1 MKLLTFVH
9 EGEYRL
15 GVKLDGGVLD
25 VAEASL
31 HLSDVP
37 NTIEQLLQGGAAA
50 RAALQDLLETSPA
63 TVMELLDEATLT
75 LAPCMSNP
83 GKIICVGLNY
93 LRHARETN
101 SDIPESPILFN
112 KFTNTLAGHG
122 EAIPLP
128 SESDQVD
135 YEAELAIVIGS
146 TAKRVD
152 KSSALDYVFG
162 YCNANDLSARDLQ
175 MRTSQWLLGKSCD
188 KFLPLGPYIVTADEV
203 GDPNRLAI
211 RCEVNGE
218 VRQQSNT
225 ADMIFP
231 CDEIVSYVSRFMT
244 LEPGDLILTGTP
256 EGVMLGRPVEQRSYL
271 KDEDMI
277 TVEIEK
283 LGTLTNR
290 MVLER

>member
-1 MKLLTFVH
+1 
-9 EGEYRL
+9 
-15 GVKLDGGVLD
+15 
-25 VAEASL
+25 
-31 HLSDVP
+31 
-37 NTIEQLLQGGAAA
+37 
-50 RAALQDLLETSPA
+50 
-63 TVMELLDEATLT
+63 
-75 LAPCMSNP
+75 
-83 GKIICVGLNY
+83 
-93 LRHARETN
+93 
-101 SDIPESPILFN
+101 
-112 KFTNTLAGHG
+112 
-122 EAIPLP
+122 
-128 SESDQVD
+128 
-135 YEAELAIVIGS
+135 
-146 TAKRVD
+146 
-152 KSSALDYVFG
+152 
-162 YCNANDLSARDLQ
+162 

-188 KFLPLGPYIVTADEV
+188 KFLPLGPYVVTSDEV

-256 EGVMLGRPVEQRSYL
+256 EGVMLGRPADQRAYL
-271 KDEDMI
+271 KDGDMV